1 MSKIDEYRNN
11 ITLHLTRISSDIEHI
26 KQKVDE
32 NHTHLLQLN
41 GRVREAE
48 VSISWMKGIGTTVTF
63 ILGSILTWFKL
74 GE

>member
-1 MSKIDEYRNN
+1 MKTKNTSDYRDEVM
-11 ITLHLTRISSDIEHI
+11 THLKYI
-26 KQKVDE
+26 KEKVDE